1 MHFPRKILVI
11 YDDETGVERLSDILR
26 GNGSYEVLAVQNTAE
41 GLQTAV
47 YEQPDLIILDLTL
60 PPIEGYET
68 CHILRTSTAT
78 HHSLIVMLSAQSSV
92 ESQVQGLASGAD
104 SVIAKPFDQALF
116 LVCIETMLRRQ
127 EASLDANPLTR
138 LPGNTSIARELER
151 CLQSPDPFA
160 VGYVDLD
167 NFKALNDRYGFVIGD
182 QVIVETGRIISQ
194 AVTPCDFV
202 GHIGGDDFV
211 VITVPE
217 RVESICRTVI
227 AEFDRIAPHY
237 YEAADRS
244 QGYIVC
250 RSRRGAIRRFPL
262 ITMSIAVVTNL
273 EHHFR
278 HIAEIGTIAAELKH
292 YLKTL
297 PGSNY
302 LVDRRKPGDIVQE

>member
-1 MHFPRKILVI
+1 MHTLRKILVI
-11 YDDETGVERLSDILR
+11 YDDKEDAGRLSDILR
-26 GNGSYEVLAVQNTAE
+26 GNGPYEVLTAQNTTE

-78 HHSLIVMLSAQSSV
+78 HHSLIVMLSAQNSV

-116 LVCIETMLRRQ
+116 LACIETMLRRQ

-138 LPGNTSIARELER
+138 LPGNTSIARELDR

-160 VGYVDLD
+160 VGHVDLD

-194 AVTPCDFV
+194 AVNLADFA

-217 RVESICRTVI
+217 RVGSICHAIITR
-227 AEFDRIAPHY
+227 FDRTIPQY
-237 YEAADRS
+237 YDAASRN
-244 QGYIVC
+244 QGFIES
-250 RSRRGAIRRFPL
+250 RTRRGAVRRFPL

-273 EHHFR
+273 ERRFR
-278 HIAEIGTIAAELKH
+278 HRAEIGTIAAELKH

-302 LVDRRKPGDIVQE
+302 LVDRRKPKDIAPK